1 MTYYKEIVRKP
12 VNPTLAGQSRSPITK
27 DVVIRY
33 LKEDIHP
40 LEDDVGEEEFSAFNA
55 GAPGTAKTT
64 EAKVKQ
70 YAGYAKTGMQQGIS
84 RTGNVATA
92 ANLGVLGAA
101 SSGVAGAL
109 APVIAVTGPIGY
121 AFSLVDAGLSGYSAY
136 KTSKHIR
143 NLEVIMMDLGVY
155 AHEGTIESIAFCIK
169 KKNKKLRRKAFGA
182 VPVLGTIGNSVYSY
196 GNALYKKSQGTRG
209 VQRRQRASEL
219 WANAVAGDRCAIAA
233 CKELLGLKIY
243 NLIEGMHDG
252 HLVLKKKLRSI

>member
-121 AFSLVDAGLSGYSAY
+121 AFSLVDAGLSGY
-136 KTSKHIR
+136 
-143 NLEVIMMDLGVY
+143 
-155 AHEGTIESIAFCIK
+155 HEGTIESIAFCIK